1 MRPAE
6 SIDIGAD
13 CIGRQGDLSLA
24 LEPRDESGRMYHIG
38 LRRSDVGRIAFLP
51 GDPDRAPR
59 IAEHFDRAKEV
70 ASHREY
76 TTWSG
81 RIGRERV
88 MVTST
93 GIGGPATAIAVE
105 ELARLGVQVMIRVGT
120 CGAISPLAKVGSV
133 IIADA
138 AVRLDGTSGQYIDPG
153 YPAAATPGVVMALR
167 DAAVSLRARHLVGIS
182 ASTDSFYV
190 GQGRK
195 GYRGYF
201 PSGKAD
207 LVRDLVHANV
217 LCFEMEA
224 ATLFTL
230 GRIFGLRTGALFAA
244 VASRA
249 TNDFRVGAGIDG
261 AINVA
266 VKSVSQFKK
275 YGV

>member
-1 MRPAE
+1 M
-6 SIDIGAD
+6 
-13 CIGRQGDLSLA
+13 A
-24 LEPRDESGRMYHIG
+24 LEPRDEKGRMYHVG
-38 LRRSDVGRIAFLP
+38 LRKRDVGRIAFLP
-51 GDPDRAPR
+51 GDPDRVPR

-81 RIGRERV
+81 TVGGERV
-88 MVTST
+88 ISTST
-93 GIGGPATAIAVE
+93 GIGGPAAAIAIE

-120 CGAISPLAKVGSV
+120 CGAISPLARVGSV

-138 AVRLDGTSGQYIDPG
+138 AVRMDGTSVQYVEPG
-153 YPAAATPGVVMALR
+153 YPAAATPGIVMALR
-167 DAAVSLRARHLVGIS
+167 DAAVSLGKRHLVGIT

-190 GQGRK
+190 GQGRS

-201 PSGKAD
+201 PSARAN
-207 LVRDLVHANV
+207 LVRDLRRARV

-224 ATLFTL
+224 STLFTL
-230 GRIFGLRTGALFAA
+230 GRLFGLKTGALFAA

-249 TNDFRVGAGIDG
+249 TNDFRVGAGIGDT
-261 AINVA
+261 IEVA
-266 VKSVSQFKK
+266 VKSVSNFKK